1 MHATIKDPQGE
12 KLPLL
17 QALAGLSSPKDGRGI
32 GELADAATVDAWVA
46 EFLAGRS
53 DGKGEAIAFRFGVSV
68 ESRFA
73 GQSFGEAEAVISCQW
88 SLARG
93 WLRWERGRDA
103 GGAGCDGA
111 WNRRA
116 YAPSGAAAARGWV
129 TRAG

>member
-1 MHATIKDPQGE
+1 MHPTINDPQGE
-12 KLPLL
+12 TLPLL

-73 GQSFGEAEAVISCQW
+73 GQSFVEAEPVIRSEW
-88 SLARG
+88 SS
-93 WLRWERGRDA
+93 ERGRLPWESVRDA
-103 GGAGCDGA
+103 VWAGFDRA
-111 WNRRA
+111 RNRR
-116 YAPSGAAAARGWV
+116 V
-129 TRAG
+129 